1 MSILFWKPVITFLSN
16 GHQNELRKQSVW
28 CHSSHICKNRV
39 HKPWPFW
46 KGKWEKLHPRCIFM
60 ALRWPCTSQ
69 LGRNAIGLWQALKTS
84 QCPLPC
90 PVTELWEFIML
101 WVQIYS
107 RVVFSSTP
115 QKVLEGAFT
124 AIVTWPQAE
133 ATKVCST
140 AHPHTQSQYIHP
152 LAHSVSPKQLVP
164 QLALTVYSS
173 SQDAHRASRLC
184 IEEGFC

>member
-1 MSILFWKPVITFLSN
+1 MAIRMSYANKVFDVTVPTSVKTGFINPGPSEKENERNCIHVAFSWRLD
-16 GHQNELRKQSVW
+16 GHS
-28 CHSSHICKNRV
+28 
-39 HKPWPFW
+39 
-46 KGKWEKLHPRCIFM
+46 
-60 ALRWPCTSQ
+60 TSQ

-152 LAHSVSPKQLVP
+152 LANSVSPKQLVP